1 MKIVRAQLR
10 QFRNHD
16 CTELDFGTTT
26 NAFLG
31 DNGHG
36 KTNVLEALSFLC
48 LTKSFY
54 ASSDT
59 TALQQGKDFF
69 EVRGTLLSDVGV
81 EHDVRVAYDSR
92 TNQKKIFIDGNEP
105 ETFSS
110 VIGQFPIVVLSPENN
125 NITFGTPSDRRRF
138 MDLVISQSSRVYMED
153 MLEYRRALRQ
163 RNKILSDASR
173 GMGNA
178 ALLEPW
184 DETLSVHGAK
194 VLLKRAVFFEEF
206 APFITRAYETVA
218 QEMETP
224 SVEYMPQVAAAPHDS
239 AEIIYGRFR
248 EKLEEKRRD
257 ELRIGSTLVGPH
269 RDEAAFSLNGLQ
281 LRAYASQGQHKTFLI
296 ALKIAEFFYLSER
309 CAETPVILLDDVFT
323 ELDDT
328 RARKL
333 LSLIDSLGQ
342 SFITTTNEQVFHN
355 TIRWDDARRKFSILN
370 GAAVPQR
377 HEEAA

>member
-69 EVRGTLLSDVGV
+69 EVRGKLLSDVGI

-92 TNQKKIFIDGNEP
+92 TNQKKVFIDGKEP
-105 ETFSS
+105 DTFSS

-138 MDLVISQSSRVYMED
+138 VDLVIAQSSRMYMED
-153 MLEYRRALRQ
+153 TMEYRRALRQ
-163 RNKILSDASR
+163 RNKILSDVSR
-173 GMGNA
+173 GIGNI

-184 DETLSVHGAK
+184 DETLCIHGSK
-194 VLLKRAVFFEEF
+194 VLLKRAMFFEEF
-206 APFITRAYETVA
+206 APFITRAYGAVA
-218 QEMETP
+218 HEREVP
-224 SVEYMPQVAAAPHDS
+224 SVEYMPQVVVAPHDS
-239 AEIIYGRFR
+239 PEAIYGRLR

-333 LSLIDSLGQ
+333 LALIDSLGQ
-342 SFITTTNEQVFHN
+342 SFITATSEQVFHD
-355 TIRWDDARRKFSILN
+355 TIHWDDARRKFAIFN
-370 GAAVPQR
+370 GAAMHQR
-377 HEEAA
+377 HEAAA